1 MATLLDMLQS
11 YHGGSYAAEQRKLLQ
26 EKLLQEKLLQQVDG
40 PSLGE
45 ALPVSVANE
54 RPSPTVNTINT
65 IDPSAELRR
74 QADIV
79 GGRFKAPF
87 SPHDST
93 VAKLTPDWTQNRE
106 AYLAYLKAKEGKR
119 ATAEIDQTSTFSP
132 EVLAEVRART
142 GAQKGIP
149 GPHEGFPKNAL
160 VPKFM
165 PQEEK
170 KKLTS
175 GPANSSGETK
185 ENTPN
190 LWKTWG
196 SLADDPKKRRDAY
209 LSSIKNIYMK
219 KMLLDSIAKLT
230 GGKSQG
236 DAWAQMAVAE
246 LDAIEKFDSEERLH
260 NQWKALFFREDG
272 TYDPPKNR
280 KEAMK
285 RGHQLGYDADQMKDI
300 MSVFPKETDDRTGI
314 EKNIS
319 YILSLE
325 DGSMKR
331 ALMKR
336 YGMIETDDLTAAERS
351 ADRAVRDGIITEKER
366 EAYVR
371 SIFVPTDASKDTAA
385 MKNFEWYQE
394 AEGEDK
400 RLIGELLNI
409 DPKGGTVDLF
419 SPANI
424 ASLLNNDYIMD
435 AFSEGEQAR
444 LIGIVKQMIPGFTPP
459 ANTGGKTP
467 TVSAKDRA
475 QQLKAEGKTK
485 EQAKEMMREEGY
497 DIG

>member
-149 GPHEGFPKNAL
+149 GPHEGFPANAL

-170 KKLTS
+170 EKLTS
-175 GPANSSGETK
+175 DPANSSVETK
-185 ENTPN
+185 ENAPS
-190 LWKTWG
+190 LWETWG
-196 SLADDPKKRRDAY
+196 SLADNPKERKKAY

-230 GGKSQG
+230 GGTSQG
-236 DAWAQMAVAE
+236 DTWARMAIAE
-246 LDAIEKFDSEERLH
+246 LDAMDKFDSEQRLH

-300 MSVFPKETDDRTGI
+300 MSVFPKETDDRPALQ
-314 EKNIS
+314 KNIS
-319 YILSLE
+319 FVLAME
-325 DGSMKR
+325 DSPMKR
-331 ALMKR
+331 SLMKEH
-336 YGMIETDDLTAAERS
+336 GLIETDDLTAAERS
-351 ADRAVRDGIITEKER
+351 ADRAVRDGIITEEEK
-366 EAYVR
+366 EAYIR
-371 SIFVPTDASKDTAA
+371 SIFVPKDTSRTKGGVTTEQFNIWQAMPEGTEEEIELKRVYRNMIGADRGRITAGQAA
-385 MKNFEWYQE
+385 DLLTAS
-394 AEGEDK
+394 AEG
-400 RLIGELLNI
+400 RLTLSAVEQTALKKI
-409 DPKGGTVDLF
+409 F
-419 SPANI
+419 
-424 ASLLNNDYIMD
+424 D
-435 AFSEGEQAR
+435 AG
-444 LIGIVKQMIPGFTPP
+444 LGV
-459 ANTGGKTP
+459 KTP
-467 TVSAKDRA
+467 TVGAKDRA

-485 EQAKEMMREEGY
+485 EQAKEIMREEGY
-497 DIG
+497 DID